1 MRVIKKRLFFV
12 EIVDLNTVFIAVTAK
27 MSILTREQGA
37 GIRYAALNA
46 HTLQN

>member
-1 MRVIKKRLFFV
+1 MVIKKRLFFV
-12 EIVDLNTVFIAVTAK
+12 EMVDLNTVFIAVTVK

-37 GIRYAALNA
+37 GIRYVALNA